1 MRKPTLRDKL
11 VKYLFDCKD
20 IWVAKGAIQ
29 RMQWRNENGTLYI
42 GDTVGRALRDAEE
55 NCFIAVKH
63 TGKNT
68 QYKWIPFHLRP
79 RYIPTSMRGDDTV
92 LFRKNV

>member
-20 IWVAKGAIQ
+20 SWVAKGAIQ

-79 RYIPTSMRGDDTV
+79 RYIPTSMRDDDTV
-92 LFRKNV
+92 LFRKEL